1 MAPTLVVCVYNGGK
15 KYNQV
20 NVMKLDG
27 LFARIKMVRLLNI
40 FGGSLGTSMAMR
52 MIQRQITHDMLSLR
66 LTPADLNKM
75 LNLPPYTITAL
86 ASGNP
91 DFFQVSYKQLQR
103 LARMLDER
111 LDAVH

>member
-1 MAPTLVVCVYNGGK
+1 MAPIFIICAYNGGK

-20 NVMKLDG
+20 NVMKLDH
-27 LFARIKMVRLLNI
+27 LFTRIKMVRVLNI

-52 MIQRQITHDMLSLR
+52 MIQRRITHDMLSLR

-111 LDAVH
+111 LNALH